1 MPQLNLYVD
10 DELMERI
17 RRAADTAELSI
28 SRYVAQLVRR
38 EIENEWP
45 ENFFEEVLG
54 GWQGEPL
61 TRASQGMSEER
72 EALALGR

>member
-10 DELMERI
+10 DELMEQI
-17 RRAADTAELSI
+17 RRAADTADLSI

-38 EIENEWP
+38 KIENEWP

-61 TRASQGMSEER
+61 ARAPQGTSEER
-72 EALALGR
+72 EALELGR